1 MTPDLSLIRPLRELL
16 QAGQATQA
24 LEACQAQLAAQPDHP
39 DLRLMWALC
48 QEAIGDAT
56 EAQTVLEQLLADQ
69 PEHVAAVYHC
79 GRLQLMAKQIDEAK
93 AQFNRCIALDPNHAP
108 ARTLLAKIESQLGQA
123 DQAISTL
130 RTALR
135 ADGDYVPALSALAQ
149 QLLAQGEVSEAHA
162 MAAKAVQ
169 LRPEDAQA
177 QWVMAQ
183 VFAAE
188 GHEAFAHQALS
199 NVASAVQPQQVTQTL
214 RRHLTSPD
222 YQRNA
227 QQWQAFDGPAWKTDA
242 AEELPKLLLVAG
254 WPGATRDQWIKALMA
269 DERIGTLPPDQ
280 APQRR
285 QHLNL
290 PVTPEALA
298 QLSPTRLRRQRS
310 AYLQGM
316 PSQQSD
322 WALEPLWLEAAA
334 LPALVRLFPSL
345 VVVWLDADVPADA
358 PAEWA
363 AEQALVKHLA
373 QHLGVRCLEVS
384 AATATVDAVMQEL
397 GLKA

>member
-1 MTPDLSLIRPLRELL
+1 MTPDLSLIQPLRELL
-16 QAGQATQA
+16 QAGQAKQA
-24 LEACQAQLAAQPDHP
+24 LQACHSQLAAQPNHP
-39 DLRLMWALC
+39 DLRLMLALC
-48 QEAIGDAT
+48 QEAVGDVT
-56 EAQTVLEQLLADQ
+56 KAQAGLEQLQADQ

-79 GRLQLMAKQIDEAK
+79 GRLQLAAKQFDEAK

-108 ARTLLAKIESQLGQA
+108 ARTLLAKIEAQLGHT

-135 ADGDYVPALSALAQ
+135 ADDEYVPALSALAQ
-149 QLLAQGEVSEAHA
+149 RLLEQGEVSEAHT

-169 LRPEDAQA
+169 LRPQDAQA

-188 GHEAFAHQALS
+188 GHEAFAQQALS
-199 NVASAVQPQQVTQTL
+199 NVASAVQPQQVTETL
-214 RRHLTSPD
+214 RQHLGSPD
-222 YQRNA
+222 YQQNA

-242 AEELPKLLLVAG
+242 TEGLPKLLLVAG
-254 WPGATRDQWIKALMA
+254 WPGATRDQWIKAMVA
-269 DERIGTLPPDQ
+269 DERLGTLPSDQ

-316 PSQQSD
+316 QPDQSS
-322 WALEPLWLEAAA
+322 WAVEPLWLEAAA
-334 LPALVRLFPSL
+334 LPALVRLFPNL
-345 VVVWLDADVPADA
+345 VVLWLDADVPADA

-363 AEQALVKHLA
+363 AEQVLVKHLA
-373 QHLGVRCLEVS
+373 QQLGVQCLEV
-384 AATATVDAVMQEL
+384 ATSTSTVDSVIQEL
-397 GLKA
+397 GLSA